1 MSYRHKYKNYT
12 ISEKRAYW
20 IGVGAGSEHR
30 GDGKTVKDLRIKRKN
45 ISDQKSKESFDA
57 GFKKGRQGLGVG
69 AINRKY
75 RKRKNKKKNPPAGV
89 YNSRGRIN
97 ENRVDDRHG
106 PVVFF
111 AGNDFDYDSKG
122 RIKGSYTA
130 DGFFEPD

>member
-1 MSYRHKYKNYT
+1 MSYKHTFKNYSV
-12 ISEKRAYW
+12 SEKRAYW

-45 ISDQKSKESFDA
+45 ISEQKSKESFDA

-75 RKRKNKKKNPPAGV
+75 RKRKNKKKNPSAGA
-89 YNSRGRIN
+89 YNSRGRII
-97 ENRVDDRHG
+97 
-106 PVVFF
+106 

>member
-1 MSYRHKYKNYT
+1 MSKKKYYKNYT
-12 ISEKRAYW
+12 VSEKRAYW

-30 GDGKTVKDLRIKRKN
+30 GDGKTVKDLRIKAKN
-45 ISDQKSKESFDA
+45 ITDSKSKESFDK
-57 GFKKGRQGLGVG
+57 GFKKGRKGLGVG

-75 RKRKNKKKNPPAGV
+75 KNRKKKKDPSAGA

-97 ENRVDDRHG
+97 ENLVDDRHG

-122 RIKGSYTA
+122 RIKGGYTA